1 MTTPST
7 LKLLAP
13 VDFLIKNSEKIL
25 GACQIVRTLV

>member
-25 GACQIVRTLV
+25 GACHGDFR